1 MNPVARFESFIER
14 VMERTFTRATRSHLQ
29 PVEIGKRLVRSME
42 SDQSVGVD
50 GVEVPNVY
58 DVHLSPD
65 DFEYFRPQRRSLTEK
80 LEAHVARTA
89 RQRRFVLAS
98 RPRVY
103 LAEDRTLD
111 PGDVRVD
118 AHKQDVDLSPAP
130 DPQHTAVLPRVDG
143 DLPFAAAPAPPSL
156 KYEGRT
162 FAVLHSPTKVG
173 RLPDN
178 DIVFNDPR
186 VSRHHA
192 QRLEQNGRWV
202 VRDTGSTNG
211 TAVNGKVIREA
222 PLRPGDAISLG
233 GLEVTWEQ

>member
-1 MNPVARFESFIER
+1 
-14 VMERTFTRATRSHLQ
+14 MERTFTRATRSHMQ
-29 PVEIGKRLVRSME
+29 PVEIGKRLVRAME
-42 SDQSVGVD
+42 RDQSVGVD

-58 DVHLSPD
+58 DVHLSPI
-65 DFEYFRPQRRSLTEK
+65 DFEHFRPQRRSFTEK
-80 LEAHVARTA
+80 LEAHVARSA

-103 LAEDRTLD
+103 LAEDRSLD
-111 PGDVRVD
+111 PGDIRVD
-118 AHKQDVDLSPAP
+118 AHKQDIDLSPARERE
-130 DPQHTAVLPRVDG
+130 HTAVLPRVDS
-143 DLPFAAAPAPPSL
+143 DLPLAPVVSAPMLNYDGGS
-156 KYEGRT
+156 

-192 QRLEQNGRWV
+192 QLVEQNGRWIL
-202 VRDTGSTNG
+202 RDTGSTNG
-211 TAVNGKVIREA
+211 TAVNGKIVREA
-222 PLRPGDAISLG
+222 ALRPGDAISLG

>member
-1 MNPVARFESFIER
+1 
-14 VMERTFTRATRSHLQ
+14 MERTFTRATRSHLQ
-29 PVEIGKRLVRSME
+29 PVEIGKRLVRAME
-42 SDQSVGVD
+42 SDQSVGVE

-58 DVHLSPD
+58 DVHLSEA

-80 LEAHVARTA
+80 LEAHVARSA

-103 LAEDRTLD
+103 LAEDRSLD
-111 PGDVRVD
+111 PGDIRVE
-118 AHKQDVDLSPAP
+118 AHKQDVDLAPAQEA
-130 DPQHTAVLPRVDG
+130 QHTAVLPRVDG
-143 DLPFAAAPAPPSL
+143 GLPLPPVVAAPAL
-156 KYEGRT
+156 NYDGRT
-162 FAVLHSPTKVG
+162 FAVLRSPTRVG

-192 QRLEQNGRWV
+192 QLTEQNGRWIL
-202 VRDTGSTNG
+202 RDTGSTNG
-211 TAVNGKVIREA
+211 TAINGKIVREA
-222 PLRPGDAISLG
+222 ALRPGDAISLG

>member
-1 MNPVARFESFIER
+1 
-14 VMERTFTRATRSHLQ
+14 MERTFTRATRSHLQ

-192 QRLEQNGRWV
+192 QLLEQNGRWV